1 MKIEKVKIEDLKVA
15 EYNPRVELKE
25 DDESYKRIKAS
36 IEEFGYVD
44 PIIVN
49 KRNMNVI
56 GGHQR
61 LNILKDMNYKE
72 VDCVIL
78 NLDEKQEKRLNL
90 SLNKNSGYWDNAKL
104 EELFNELN
112 LTDDELFATGF
123 NVDEVENIS
132 SDFINDLLNEEF
144 TDTNKELTKFSVTFN
159 IDKKY
164 EDKFI
169 DYIKLNGKQNLIDI
183 MINYIEESE
192 AV

>member
-1 MKIEKVKIEDLKVA
+1 MKIEKLKIEDLKVA
-15 EYNPRVELKE
+15 EYNPRIELKE

-44 PIIVN
+44 PIIIN
-49 KRNMNVI
+49 KRNMVVI

-72 VDCVIL
+72 VECVIL

-90 SLNKNSGYWDNAKL
+90 SLNKNNGYWDNVKL
-104 EELFNELN
+104 EDLFNELD
-112 LTDDELFATGF
+112 LSEEELFATGF
-123 NVDEVENIS
+123 NTDEVVSLS
-132 SDFINDLLNEEF
+132 SNFINDLLDEDF
-144 TDTNKELTKFSVTFN
+144 TDTNKELNKFSVTFN

-169 DYIKLNGKQNLIDI
+169 NYIKLNGKQNLINT
-183 MINYIEESE
+183 MINYIESE

>member
-15 EYNPRVELKE
+15 EYNPRIELKE

-44 PIIVN
+44 PIIIN
-49 KRNMNVI
+49 KRNMVVI

-61 LNILKDMNYKE
+61 LNILKNMNYKE
-72 VDCVIL
+72 VECVIL

-90 SLNKNSGYWDNAKL
+90 SLNKNNGYWDNAKL
-104 EELFNELN
+104 EDLFNELD
-112 LTDDELFATGF
+112 LSEEELFATGF
-123 NVDEVENIS
+123 NTDEIKSLNS
-132 SDFINDLLNEEF
+132 NFIDDLLDDDF
-144 TDTNKELTKFSVTFN
+144 TDINKELNKFSVTFN

-164 EDKFI
+164 EDKFME
-169 DYIKLNGKQNLIDI
+169 YIKLNGKQNLINT
-183 MINYIEESE
+183 MINYIESE

>member
-15 EYNPRVELKE
+15 EYNPRIELKE
-25 DDESYKRIKAS
+25 YDESYKRIKAS

-44 PIIVN
+44 PIIIN
-49 KRNMNVI
+49 KRNMVVI

-72 VDCVIL
+72 VECVIL

-90 SLNKNSGYWDNAKL
+90 SLNKNNGYWDNVKL
-104 EELFNELN
+104 EDLFNELD
-112 LTDDELFATGF
+112 LSEEELFATGF
-123 NVDEVENIS
+123 NTDEVVSLS
-132 SDFINDLLNEEF
+132 SDFINDLLDEDF
-144 TDTNKELTKFSVTFN
+144 TDTNKELNKFSVTFN

-169 DYIKLNGKQNLIDI
+169 NYIKLNGKQNLINT
-183 MINYIEESE
+183 MINYIESE

>member
-15 EYNPRVELKE
+15 EYNPRIELKE

-44 PIIVN
+44 PIIIN
-49 KRNMNVI
+49 KRNMVVI

-72 VDCVIL
+72 VECVIL

-90 SLNKNSGYWDNAKL
+90 SLNKNNGYWDNVKL
-104 EELFNELN
+104 EDLFNELD
-112 LTDDELFATGF
+112 LSEEELFATGF
-123 NVDEVENIS
+123 NTDEVVSLS
-132 SDFINDLLNEEF
+132 SDFINDLLDEDF
-144 TDTNKELTKFSVTFN
+144 TDTNKELNKFSVTFN

-169 DYIKLNGKQNLIDI
+169 NYIKLNGKQNLINT
-183 MINYIEESE
+183 MINYIESE

>member
-1 MKIEKVKIEDLKVA
+1 MKIEKLKIEDLKVA
-15 EYNPRVELKE
+15 EYNPRIELKE

-44 PIIVN
+44 PIIIN
-49 KRNMNVI
+49 KRNMVVI

-72 VDCVIL
+72 VECVIL

-90 SLNKNSGYWDNAKL
+90 SLNKNNGYWDNVKL
-104 EELFNELN
+104 EDLFNELD
-112 LTDDELFATGF
+112 LSEEELFATGF
-123 NVDEVENIS
+123 NTDEVVSLS
-132 SDFINDLLNEEF
+132 SDFINDLLDEDF
-144 TDTNKELTKFSVTFN
+144 TDTNKELNKFSVTFN

-169 DYIKLNGKQNLIDI
+169 NYIKLNGKQNLINT
-183 MINYIEESE
+183 MINYIESE

>member
-15 EYNPRVELKE
+15 EYNPRIELKE

-44 PIIVN
+44 PIIIN
-49 KRNMNVI
+49 KRNMVVI

-72 VDCVIL
+72 VECVIL

-90 SLNKNSGYWDNAKL
+90 SLNKNNGYWDNVKL
-104 EELFNELN
+104 EDLFNELD
-112 LTDDELFATGF
+112 LSEEELFATGF
-123 NVDEVENIS
+123 NTDEVVSLS
-132 SDFINDLLNEEF
+132 SNFINDLLDEDF
-144 TDTNKELTKFSVTFN
+144 TDTNKELNKFSVTFN

-169 DYIKLNGKQNLIDI
+169 NYIKLNGKQNLINT
-183 MINYIEESE
+183 MINYIESE